1 MIGDFRSGRLQPF
14 YRGGLADL
22 GSLLPLNR
30 SLVPKGLYLWADTA
44 QATRGCPQQCIFCSI
59 TAFFDHSSRAR
70 PVEHVTDEL
79 RSLGKRILFMDDN
92 LTSSREYAK
101 ELFSA
106 MIPLKKRWYS
116 QCSVSLAEDDELLSL
131 AAQSGCRGVFVGFES
146 LSQDNLRA
154 WRKSFSRAR
163 DYARA
168 IRKLHDAGIA
178 VYAGIVFGSDGDMAD
193 VFERTLG
200 FLLDSR
206 VDALQ
211 ATILTPFPGTPL
223 FDTME
228 REGRIIDR
236 DWSHYDFRH
245 VVFEPRE
252 MSRAALRAGHDWV
265 LSRFYSAQAV
275 LSRLRSELSTLPL
288 STLLLGTLPLNY
300 GYRRRLKT
308 DGSWTG
314 AGVPLSPGGY

>member
-1 MIGDFRSGRLQPF
+1 MWLRDVIVPGRFFRDRRDAGRVLAEALESYRSRDPLILGIP
-14 YRGGLADL
+14 RGGVVVAAEVARRLGADL
-22 GSLLPLNR
+22 DLVVARKLGAPGQSELAIGAVTADGGRWLNGAIV
-30 SLVPKGLYLWADTA
+30 S
-44 QATRGCPQQCIFCSI
+44 
-59 TAFFDHSSRAR
+59 
-70 PVEHVTDEL
+70 
-79 RSLGKRILFMDDN
+79 SLGVESVYIDDV
-92 LTSSREYAK
+92 TR
-101 ELFSA
+101 
-106 MIPLKKRWYS
+106 
-116 QCSVSLAEDDELLSL
+116 AETAE
-131 AAQSGCRGVFVGFES
+131 A
-146 LSQDNLRA
+146 
-154 WRKSFSRAR
+154 
-163 DYARA
+163 
-168 IRKLHDAGIA
+168 
-178 VYAGIVFGSDGDMAD
+178 
-193 VFERTLG
+193 LG

-252 MSRAALRAGHDWV
+252 MSRATLLAGHDWV
-265 LSRFYSAQAV
+265 LSRFYSAPAV

-300 GYRRRLKT
+300 GYRRRLRT